1 MGGQKPSKKNV
12 KVKTVENLA
21 QPAGFNSR
29 MCILSVIG
37 ICFVVLGHLRT
48 EATGFGTFFEWFPY
62 YSFHMPLFLFITGYF
77 FRDLGGRRDDDPA
90 RSSRTGG
97 FWLSFLKFFWKKF
110 KTLMIPYYVING
122 CMILFQLLLVGT
134 SFWIFPVS
142 FTDYLPMPWTMT
154 QPLTFAIP
162 TWYLAG
168 LFIAQIMYALLR
180 SAVMGLGK
188 KILKKESAAEVLLL
202 VITLVLGAA
211 ACYVV
216 YFLQPS
222 EIAIVYLRSVVML
235 FFIQAGRL
243 YRSCLEKYDTMP
255 SRWYFIIVFALQ
267 LILLLISQNSEL
279 NFGLYSLVGF
289 GRTGFL
295 YFCAGITGI
304 LLWLRISR
312 ILDEI
317 RKPGRLVRFI
327 GRNTKYIMAFHL
339 LGFFALNLLLLLMY
353 NLGFAAN
360 ILGRFNPEELY
371 ADPFYYWYQGA
382 GPRLIPLYFLAGMGV
397 SLLLAWLI
405 GLVKKRL
412 KRS

>member
-1 MGGQKPSKKNV
+1 
-12 KVKTVENLA
+12 
-21 QPAGFNSR
+21 
-29 MCILSVIG
+29 
-37 ICFVVLGHLRT
+37 
-48 EATGFGTFFEWFPY
+48 
-62 YSFHMPLFLFITGYF
+62 
-77 FRDLGGRRDDDPA
+77 
-90 RSSRTGG
+90 
-97 FWLSFLKFFWKKF
+97 
-110 KTLMIPYYVING
+110 
-122 CMILFQLLLVGT
+122 
-134 SFWIFPVS
+134 
-142 FTDYLPMPWTMT
+142 
-154 QPLTFAIP
+154 
-162 TWYLAG
+162 
-168 LFIAQIMYALLR
+168 
-180 SAVMGLGK
+180 MGLGK